1 MAIPWLSLLMGYNDE
16 RPAHSQE
23 ENMAATFVDFAIVKE
38 TVTVEKAI
46 GFLGLTMRR
55 TGDQLRG
62 PCPACKGGGDRALAV
77 NIPKNSYYCFAE
89 GKGGDVIA
97 FTAHIRDLS
106 QRDAALLL
114 STSFGNDEQQS
125 AAPVPNR
132 PPSPQGGQPEKRG
145 LQPLTYLE
153 DEHEHVQALGISPET
168 ARAWGAGYA
177 PRGIMRG
184 RFAVPVHGMDGTLLA
199 YVGIAVTEEQSPKLL
214 YPNGFDPGS
223 VIFGA
228 EKVGAGELYL
238 VRSPLQVLAAAEQGM
253 ENVVAFLAPI
263 TAQSL
268 VMLAALCDEAKIETV
283 ELF

>member
-1 MAIPWLSLLMGYNDE
+1 MAT
-16 RPAHSQE
+16 A
-23 ENMAATFVDFAIVKE
+23 FVDFNIVKE

-46 GFLGLTMRR
+46 SFLALTMRR
-55 TGDQLRG
+55 KGDQLRG
-62 PCPACKGGGDRALAV
+62 PCPACKGGGERALAV

-97 FTAHIRDLS
+97 FTAHIRGQS

-114 STSFGNDEQQS
+114 STSFGSGEETTI
-125 AAPVPNR
+125 PNR
-132 PPSPQGGQPEKRG
+132 PPSPQASQPEKRG

-153 DEHEHVQALGISPET
+153 EEHESVQALGISPET

-177 PRGIMRG
+177 ARGIMRG
-184 RFAVPVHGMDGTLLA
+184 RFAVPVHSMDGTLLA
-199 YVGIAVTEEQSPKLL
+199 YVGIAVAEEQSPKLL
-214 YPNGFDPGS
+214 YPNGFDPHS

-228 EKVGAGELYL
+228 NKVGAGELYL
-238 VRSPLQVLAAAEQGM
+238 VRSPLQVLTAAEQGM

-268 VMLAALCDEAKIETV
+268 VMLASLCDEAKIETV